1 MFKKIELNYSYNSLE
16 PYISSEIM
24 QLHYEQHHTAYIN
37 NLNKALSNY
46 LDLYSFSKEDLA
58 KSINLIPE
66 DIRNIVKNNLGGHIN
81 HDLLWQIISPINNS
95 NNFSID
101 FENKINLEFETV
113 DNLYNLLKQKA
124 ISHFGSGWVWLVYNK
139 ITKKL
144 EIKSYNNQDSPYYE
158 QLDPIIGIDLWE
170 HSYYLQYKNKKADY
184 VDAAL
189 KIINKN
195 IVSNFYNKIINN

>member
-58 KSINLIPE
+58 KNINLIPE
-66 DIRNIVKNNLGGHIN
+66 DIRNIVKNNLGGHVN
-81 HDLLWQIISPINNS
+81 HDLLWQIISPVNNS
-95 NNFSID
+95 NNFSIE
-101 FENKINLEFETV
+101 FENKINSEFETV

-124 ISHFGSGWVWLVYNK
+124 ISHFGSGWIWLVYNK

-144 EIKSYNNQDSPYYE
+144 EIKNYNNQDSPYYE
-158 QLDPIIGIDLWE
+158 QLEPIIGIDLWE

-195 IVSNFYNKIINN
+195 FVSNIYHKIINN

>member
-58 KSINLIPE
+58 RNINLIPE
-66 DIRNIVKNNLGGHIN
+66 DIRNIVKNNLGGHVN

-95 NNFSID
+95 SNFLID
-101 FENKINLEFETV
+101 FENKINLDFESI
-113 DNLYNLLKQKA
+113 DNLYNILKQKA

-144 EIKSYNNQDSPYYE
+144 EIRSYNNQDSPYYE